1 MGNFR
6 HTRANNRVRSGLD
19 MTNKETIK
27 LAKLEEKTD
36 NIETTLGKIEAK
48 LDRNYEVMMAKVEKL
63 EKQFVTRSELKI
75 TQWMIGIFIS
85 LAVVLLAF
93 VDKVRSH

>member
-1 MGNFR
+1 
-6 HTRANNRVRSGLD
+6 
-19 MTNKETIK
+19 MTNKESIK

-36 NIETTLGKIEAK
+36 NIESTLGKIEAK

-75 TQWMIGIFIS
+75 TQWFIGVAIS
-85 LAVVLLAF
+85 LCVLAIAF
-93 VDKVRSH
+93 VDKIRTHS

>member
-1 MGNFR
+1 
-6 HTRANNRVRSGLD
+6 
-19 MTNKETIK
+19 MTQKEVIK

-48 LDRNYEVMMAKVEKL
+48 LDRNYEVMLAKIEKV

-75 TQWMIGIFIS
+75 TQWFIGIAIS
-85 LAVVLLAF
+85 ATVLALTI
-93 VDKVRSH
+93 VDKIRTH

>member
-1 MGNFR
+1 
-6 HTRANNRVRSGLD
+6 
-19 MTNKETIK
+19 MTQKEVIK

-63 EKQFVTRSELKI
+63 EKSFVTRSELKI
-75 TQWMIGIFIS
+75 TQWFIGIALTVTAIAITFIE
-85 LAVVLLAF
+85 
-93 VDKVRSH
+93 KTRTH